1 MYTSQRRTWL
11 RSKSSDTCKCSNLQ
25 LYKVGDLA
33 GTSVHP
39 HPPFLSSLRHRLQF
53 EAAWALT
60 NIASGSSH
68 QTRAVV
74 EAGAVP
80 MFVKLLSSEHMN
92 VVDQA
97 VWALGNIAGDGSECR
112 DFTIRC
118 GIIQP
123 LLALIK
129 PTLHVG
135 RKYYVFV
142 YDILNPA
149 HVQESRKLKSF
160 CYATHAKR
168 VAASTVLN
176 ARECMYIYIP
186 W

>member
-1 MYTSQRRTWL
+1 MFRKEGVLFAFACMSLSAAVRCMLLQSHIQDFHCVRIL
-11 RSKSSDTCKCSNLQ
+11 RVCTVATLAESPAANFSPPPTFYSS
-25 LYKVGDLA
+25 
-33 GTSVHP
+33 
-39 HPPFLSSLRHRLQF
+39 RLQF

-80 MFVKLLSSEHMN
+80 SFIHLLSSTDPS

-118 GIIQP
+118 GVIQP
-123 LLALIK
+123 LISLIK
-129 PTLHVG
+129 PTLQV
-135 RKYYVFV
+135 R
-142 YDILNPA
+142 
-149 HVQESRKLKSF
+149 
-160 CYATHAKR
+160 
-168 VAASTVLN
+168 
-176 ARECMYIYIP
+176 
-186 W
+186 

>member
-1 MYTSQRRTWL
+1 MVKHYALVLHLPS
-11 RSKSSDTCKCSNLQ
+11 
-25 LYKVGDLA
+25 
-33 GTSVHP
+33 
-39 HPPFLSSLRHRLQF
+39 LSHRLQF

-60 NIASGSSH
+60 NIASGTSH

-129 PTLHVG
+129 PTLHV
-135 RKYYVFV
+135 REEAV
-142 YDILNPA
+142 
-149 HVQESRKLKSF
+149 
-160 CYATHAKR
+160 
-168 VAASTVLN
+168 VL
-176 ARECMYIYIP
+176 CTTF
-186 W
+186 

>member
-1 MYTSQRRTWL
+1 M
-11 RSKSSDTCKCSNLQ
+11 
-25 LYKVGDLA
+25 
-33 GTSVHP
+33 H
-39 HPPFLSSLRHRLQF
+39 SSLTFNSSRLQF

-80 MFVKLLSSEHMN
+80 MFIHLLSSTDQS

-118 GIIQP
+118 GVIQP
-123 LLALIK
+123 LISLIK
-129 PTLHVG
+129 PTLQVKG
-135 RKYYVFV
+135 G
-142 YDILNPA
+142 
-149 HVQESRKLKSF
+149 
-160 CYATHAKR
+160 
-168 VAASTVLN
+168 
-176 ARECMYIYIP
+176 
-186 W
+186 